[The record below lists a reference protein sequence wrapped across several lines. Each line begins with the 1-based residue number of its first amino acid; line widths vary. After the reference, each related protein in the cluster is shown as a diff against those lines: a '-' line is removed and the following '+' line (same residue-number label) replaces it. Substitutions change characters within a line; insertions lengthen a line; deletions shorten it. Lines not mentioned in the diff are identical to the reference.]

1 MASPGIAFEHVWK
14 KFRRGEH
21 HDSLRDFIPALT
33 RRIFSGRPAVDE
45 VQEGRGEFWAVSDV
59 SFSVSPGE
67 ALGIIGP
74 NGAGKST
81 ILKLLTR
88 ILAPNRGR
96 IHVQGRV
103 GALIEVAAGFHGDL
117 TGRENIF
124 LQGAVMGMRREL
136 IRRHFDAIVEFS
148 GVGEFLDTPVKR
160 YSSGMNARLGFAVA
174 AHLEPEVLI
183 VDEVLAVGDASFQ
196 SRAFGRIRDLVK
208 SGIPVVVVSH
218 QLDKIA
224 ELCTSAILLDRG
236 RVRHQGDPA
245 DCIRQYMR
253 PVDDEGGER
262 TEGGVL
268 QNLVLPEGTQ
278 VQSGD
283 RLRFSVEARMRD
295 GRSTEE
301 VEPLAIM
308 VRSARTGA
316 TVAGVGTS
324 TCGISIPGDGVARI
338 EASLQMNV
346 PPGVYTLETLVWD
359 RKTSVPIER
368 GPSVAIVVAGGPHF
382 IGEVQLNARMRLVDD
397 DDGGG
402 GDPGPEGGG
411 D

>member
-1 MASPGIAFEHVWK
+1 MASPGIEFNHVWK

-21 HDSLRDFIPALT
+21 HDSLRDLIPALA
-33 RRIFSGRPAVDE
+33 RRVFSGRHSRVE
-45 VQEGRGEFWAVSDV
+45 VEEAKGEFWAVSDV

-88 ILAPNRGR
+88 ILIPNRGV

-124 LQGAVMGMRREL
+124 LQGAVMGMPREL

-148 GVGEFLDTPVKR
+148 GVGDFLDTPVKR
-160 YSSGMNARLGFAVA
+160 FSSGMNARLGFAVA

-196 SRAFGRIRDLVK
+196 SRAFGRIRELVK

-253 PVDDEGGER
+253 PVDDKGGDQ

-268 QNLVLPEGTQ
+268 RNLVLPDGSR
-278 VQSGD
+278 VCSGD
-283 RLRFSVEARMRD
+283 RLRLMVDARMLD
-295 GRSTEE
+295 GRSTEV

-308 VRSARTGA
+308 VRSAQTGA
-316 TVAGVGTS
+316 TVAAVGTS
-324 TCGISIPGDGVARI
+324 TCGISIPGDSVARI

-346 PPGVYTLETLVWD
+346 PAGVYTLETLVWD
-359 RKTSVPIER
+359 RKASVAIER
-368 GPSVAIVVAGGPHF
+368 GPSVAIVVAGGPDF
-382 IGEVQLNARMRLVDD
+382 IGDVQLNARMRLA
-397 DDGGG
+397 G
-402 GDPGPEGGG
+402 EGEGAAHPLP
-411 D
+411 